1 MRYERSFQD
10 ALQVAQKRGTRA
22 ALMQE
27 KKLLKLVRAKEDEIR
42 FQALETIFFWD
53 GKGNIVLSRT
63 GSADQV
69 SFTRQEL
76 TAINPV
82 ISTHN
87 HPSGTKYP
95 PSDPRY
101 GSNSFSL
108 SDVKSAC
115 LTKLRELRVVS
126 PQYRYSLKPPQE
138 GWDID
143 YFDTVL
149 RPEFD
154 ALFYQTRREFIAQVQ
169 KRTVMPHVAGI
180 ILLHEVWTR
189 LAARLGLQYARYE
202 D

>member
-1 MRYERSFQD
+1 MSEEEL
-10 ALQVAQKRGTRA
+10 LQ
-22 ALMQE
+22 
-27 KKLLKLVRAKEDEIR
+27 LVRAKEDEIR
-42 FQALETIFFWD
+42 FQPLETIFFWD
-53 GKGNIVLSRT
+53 EEGNVVLSRT

-69 SFTRQEL
+69 SFARTEL

-95 PSDPRY
+95 PNDPRY

-115 LTKLRELRVVS
+115 LTKLQELRVVS
-126 PQYRYSLKPPQE
+126 PKYCYSLKPPAM

-143 YFDTVL
+143 YFETVL

-154 ALFYQTRREFIAQVQ
+154 ALFYAVRRELIAQVQ
-169 KRTVMPHVAGI
+169 ARKVLPLVAGI
-180 ILLHEVWTR
+180 NLLHEVWTR
-189 LAARLGLQYARYE
+189 LAAQLGLQYARYE